1 MERVRSGWIPHMS
14 DTSIQ
19 LEWFNARICVKVSS
33 KGQRQTRS
41 SHWHSGSPLD
51 KSVKHLLGLGGNT
64 GKTSRPRDEGELW
77 CCVSPQAD
85 AVSESNSCLAL
96 PLKRRERDRQREG
109 DQTGDLECLSSHHAM
124 SSHLFQMLWF
134 SNVGSHPFSHPFA

>member
-14 DTSIQ
+14 NTSIQ
-19 LEWFNARICVKVSS
+19 FEWFNARICIKVSS

-64 GKTSRPRDEGELW
+64 GKTSRPRDEVELW
-77 CCVSPQAD
+77 CCVFSQAD

-96 PLKRRERDRQREG
+96 PLKRRETGREETK
-109 DQTGDLECLSSHHAM
+109 QETWNVCLLTKQKA
-124 SSHLFQMLWF
+124 LTF
-134 SNVGSHPFSHPFA
+134 SRCSGFHMWGSHPFSHPFA